1 MHPIIE
7 GNWLR
12 SKIDGSALAVQVVD
26 WQLVTSPA
34 AQAGLERTMPQP
46 KVRLTPW
53 RQIQSCITLYFNMTS
68 RGKPMQKLEAI
79 NFRIE
84 AENKVRLRQLAESTG
99 RDQSELAREAFQQY
113 LDVQEW
119 QSNGI
124 NEALAAADRGEFA
137 DDAEIEAIFDKY
149 TK

>member
-7 GNWLR
+7 SNWLC
-12 SKIDGSALAVQVVD
+12 SKIDGSALAAQAVNFQPIN
-26 WQLVTSPA
+26 SPA
-34 AQAGLERTMPQP
+34 AQEGLERKMPRP
-46 KVRLTPW
+46 KKCLTLW
-53 RQIQSCITLYFNMTS
+53 RQTQSCITLYFNMTR

-84 AENKVRLRQLAESTG
+84 AENKIRLRQLAESTG

-113 LDVQEW
+113 LDIQEW
-119 QSNGI
+119 QINGI
-124 NEALAAADRGEFA
+124 HEALAAADRGEFA
-137 DDAEIEAIFDKY
+137 DDADIEAIFDKY

>member
-7 GNWLR
+7 SNWLC
-12 SKIDGSALAVQVVD
+12 SKIDGSALLVQSVNF
-26 WQLVTSPA
+26 QLVHSPA
-34 AQAGLERTMPQP
+34 AQDGLERKMPQP
-46 KVRLTPW
+46 KICLTHW
-53 RQIQSCITLYFNMTS
+53 RQIQSCITLYFNMTC

-113 LDVQEW
+113 LDIQEW
-119 QSNGI
+119 QISGI
-124 NEALAAADRGEFA
+124 HEALAAADRGEFA
-137 DDAEIEAIFDKY
+137 DDADIEAIFDKY

>member
-1 MHPIIE
+1 
-7 GNWLR
+7 
-12 SKIDGSALAVQVVD
+12 
-26 WQLVTSPA
+26 
-34 AQAGLERTMPQP
+34 
-46 KVRLTPW
+46 
-53 RQIQSCITLYFNMTS
+53 
-68 RGKPMQKLEAI
+68 MQKLEAI

-119 QSNGI
+119 QINGI